1 MRVVQLEI
9 TVREEELL
17 ARMLSKEMHVQLVGL
32 PKHQLGI
39 SLLSATEIRK
49 RLAFTTI
56 IWLVDAL
63 TEVCSATGNLTREK
77 V

>member
-17 ARMLSKEMHVQLVGL
+17 ARMLSKEMHVHLVGL

-39 SLLSATEIRK
+39 SLSATEIRK

-56 IWLVDAL
+56 IWLVDAF
-63 TEVCSATGNLTREK
+63 T
-77 V
+77 

>member
-39 SLLSATEIRK
+39 SLSATEIRK

-56 IWLVDAL
+56 ICLVDAF
-63 TEVCSATGNLTREK
+63 T
-77 V
+77 